1 LTTLQAIILGL
12 VQGFTE
18 FLPVSSSGHLVL
30 AQHLFGLNGDLMTF
44 YIFVHFGTL
53 LAVLAVFYKSIIS
66 IFMGCISGLRSLLF
80 EKKSFSDVYKNS
92 QEIRMAL
99 AIIIGTIPAGIIGL
113 TLKDPIEELFSSVV
127 LVLAA
132 LAVTGTFLLATF
144 FIRKGEE
151 QIGVLRGIIIGIV
164 QAIAIIPGISR
175 SGSTISAALF
185 LKVDRRIAGEFSFL
199 LSIPAIAGATVLA
212 LKDVSAGTMA
222 LMHDA
227 IIFGTL
233 ASFISG
239 FFSLILLMKIIRMG
253 KIGYFG
259 LYCLGVALAGFIY
272 ITL

>member
-1 LTTLQAIILGL
+1 MTTLQAIILGL

-44 YIFVHFGTL
+44 DIFVHFGTL
-53 LAVLAVFYKSIIS
+53 IAVLAVFYKSIIS
-66 IFMGCISGLRSLLF
+66 IFMGCVSGLRSMLF
-80 EKKSFSDVYKNS
+80 DKRSISQVYHDS

-127 LVLAA
+127 LVLGA
-132 LAVTGTFLLATF
+132 LAVTGIMLLATF
-144 FIRKGEE
+144 FVRKGEE
-151 QIGVLRGIIIGIV
+151 RIGVLRGLLIGIV

-185 LKVDRRIAGEFSFL
+185 LKVDRRVAGEFSFL
-199 LSIPAIAGATVLA
+199 LSVPAIAGATVLA
-212 LKDVSAGTMA
+212 LKDISAGTMA
-222 LMHDA
+222 LMHTS

-272 ITL
+272 ITI